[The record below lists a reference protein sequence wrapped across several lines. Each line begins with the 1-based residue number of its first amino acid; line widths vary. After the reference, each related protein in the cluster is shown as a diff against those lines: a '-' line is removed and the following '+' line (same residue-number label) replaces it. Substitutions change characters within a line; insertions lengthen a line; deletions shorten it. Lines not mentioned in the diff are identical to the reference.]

1 MCNICFRNSPF
12 KQLMAKSKGKDFFTR
27 HVVLLKKSDFVNE
40 DGKTCMPTLM
50 EMDSF
55 RKSPT
60 RRRENV
66 LFSKSMSDE
75 EVKKTLQEEFD
86 TPSSFKL
93 TAR

>member
-1 MCNICFRNSPF
+1 ME
-12 KQLMAKSKGKDFFTR
+12 KSRGKDFFTR

-40 DGKTCMPTLM
+40 DGKTCMLTLM

-93 TAR
+93 TGR